1 MMAYWYYPGCS
12 LRGTGISYE
21 KSLLATFQRLE
32 VPLVELEDWNCCG
45 ATSYMSISEEQAI
58 LLSARNLALASE
70 THQDIIA
77 PCSACYMILNRTHHL
92 LQNDR
97 DLRHKVQEKL
107 NAVGLDHLDFTI
119 RIRHPLDVLVND
131 VGLDT
136 IRSSVVNKLTGLRV
150 FPYYGCLI
158 VRPGNGFDHPTYP
171 TSLDKLL
178 EALGCEVIDH
188 PLKTRCCGGSLTGTL
203 EDVGI
208 RLVYILLKEAKK
220 RGAHTFAT
228 LCALCQFNLDV
239 YQKKAERKYNE
250 TFDFPILFF
259 TQLVAFAL
267 GASPEEIGLEH
278 HFVPAQQVFEMVR

>member
-1 MMAYWYYPGCS
+1 MAYVYYPGCS
-12 LRGTGISYE
+12 LKGTGVSYE
-21 KSLLATFQRLE
+21 KSLLATFKRLNI
-32 VPLVELEDWNCCG
+32 PLQELDDWNCCG
-45 ATSYMSISEEQAI
+45 ATSYMSISEEQAL

-70 THQDIIA
+70 NGGDIIA
-77 PCSACYMILNRTHHL
+77 PCSACYMILNRTANIL
-92 LQNDR
+92 RDDR
-97 DLRHKVQEKL
+97 TLRQKIVEKL
-107 NAVGLDHLDFTI
+107 KNVGLEHLDLSV
-119 RIRHPLDVLVND
+119 RVRHPLDVLVND

-136 IRSSVVNKLTGLRV
+136 IRSAVVNKLTGLRV

-171 TSLDKLL
+171 TSLDRLL

-203 EDVGI
+203 EEVGV

-220 RGAHTFAT
+220 RGAHTLAT

-239 YQKKAERKYNE
+239 YQEKAARKYNE
-250 TFDFPILFF
+250 AFDFPILFF

-267 GASPEEIGLEH
+267 GANPRDIGLEH
-278 HFVPAQQVFEMVR
+278 HFVPAEQVFEMVR